1 MSHAVRLICK
11 TVARAGLFQNGYLSF
26 LREIPC
32 IGPDIDFQDP
42 IESAGGRD
50 LVQVERGRH
59 AFEGPGEFLAV
70 RQEPDDLVMLHSD
83 PLRFVV
89 DGDGALCGRR
99 LRGVAEHVGLG
110 DFGDAGQAGRGKR
123 QHGKRPDDAFHVNLH
138 FDSWNE
144 ITFGAPELRRK
155 LDARPGPPRVYS
167 WYARLLPA
175 VGCLRRAC
183 RRLYNP
189 RPHWRVADFRFPS
202 WLSSGRLA
210 AEKILE
216 AFLVST
222 GIVALAEIGDKT
234 QLLALVLAAR
244 YRRPVP
250 VSLGILAATL
260 ANHAL
265 AAWLGAG
272 VAAALG
278 PQLLRWILGFSFL
291 AMAAW
296 TLIPDKP
303 EKEKTQTARLGAFAA
318 TLIAFFILEVG
329 DKTQIAN
336 VALAARYASIAAVVS
351 GTTLGMM
358 LADVPAVYFGERI
371 LRRVPAKTVRRVAAA
386 SFALLGALALLDIG

>member
-1 MSHAVRLICK
+1 MPFVRS
-11 TVARAGLFQNGYLSF
+11 ARPGPARVYSERNLFVRQ
-26 LREIPC
+26 IPRVR
-32 IGPDIDFQDP
+32 PHVDRQVP
-42 IESAGGRD
+42 IESAVRRD
-50 LVQVERGRH
+50 LVQSERGRH

-89 DGDGALCGRR
+89 DDDGALCGRR

-123 QHGKRPDDAFHVNLH
+123 QHGKRPNDAFHVNLH

-189 RPHWRVADFRFPS
+189 RPHWRVADFRVPS
-202 WLSSGRLA
+202 WLSSERLA

-216 AFLVST
+216 AFLVSA

-244 YRRPVP
+244 YRRPAP
-250 VSLGILAATL
+250 VILGILVATL

-278 PQLLRWILGFSFL
+278 PEALRWILGLSFL

-296 TLIPDKP
+296 TLIPDKL
-303 EKEKTQTARLGAFAA
+303 EKEKPQSARLGAFAA
-318 TLIAFFILEVG
+318 TLLAFFLVEMG
-329 DKTQIAN
+329 DKTQIATA
-336 VALAARYASIAAVVS
+336 ALAARYASIAAVVA

-358 LADVPAVYFGERI
+358 LADVPAVYFGERV
-371 LRRVPAKTVRRVAAA
+371 LRRVPARTMHRVAAA
-386 SFALLGALALLDIG
+386 SFALLGALALLDAG